1 MQFDYIFVVKSK
13 ILLTKELNY
22 EIFPFG
28 KIDVLYFSYN
38 GVDFVKTDS
47 FDSNMISMKYHKDI
61 VF

>member
-22 EIFPFG
+22 EIVPFG
-28 KIDVLYFSYN
+28 KIDVLYFSHN
-38 GVDFVKTDS
+38 GSDFEKTDS
-47 FDSNMISMKYHKDI
+47 PEADMGSIKYHKDI

>member
-22 EIFPFG
+22 EIVPFG

-38 GVDFVKTDS
+38 GLDFVKTDS